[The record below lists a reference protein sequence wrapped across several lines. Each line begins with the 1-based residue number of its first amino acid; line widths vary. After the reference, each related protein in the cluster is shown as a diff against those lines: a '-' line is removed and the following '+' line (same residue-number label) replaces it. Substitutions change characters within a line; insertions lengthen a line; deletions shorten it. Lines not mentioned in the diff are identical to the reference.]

1 MRRCARSLCAGVP
14 AMGRGPRIAEGRR
27 AAFAEGVESE
37 EQAKS
42 LRLLK
47 RDEMHGYF
55 FGKPP
60 SVELPAKMI

>member
-1 MRRCARSLCAGVP
+1 
-14 AMGRGPRIAEGRR
+14 MGRGPRIAEGRR